1 MSDRISLPIDPF
13 LPEITAALRRHGA
26 LVLQA
31 EPGAGK
37 TTRVPAALLEAGAS
51 NIVVLEPRRIAAKL
65 SAERVAFERG
75 EKPGDSVGYQFRFES
90 VVGPKTR
97 LRFLTEG
104 LLMRRMVEDPELRG
118 VDVVVLDE
126 FHERHLHADLA
137 LAALR
142 RLRMT
147 SRPDLKILVM
157 SATLETESL
166 SAYLGSCPV
175 MRVPGRTFEVRVEY
189 LGGSGL
195 SQQPGTGVLGNTRDL
210 DRRVLEAV
218 RKAEASEGDVLV
230 FLPGMSEIRRCESLL
245 DAELDRKVWETA
257 ALHGE
262 LSKEEQNRALSASS
276 RRKVILATNIAE
288 TSITLPSVRTV
299 VDSGLHR
306 QASWSGWSGLPVL
319 RTRAISRAS
328 AIQRAGRAGRTA
340 PGVCYR
346 LYSKG
351 EFDSRPPFET
361 PEVLRADLAQAGL
374 ELSSLGVAG
383 FRALEWLD
391 SPGPSQIEAAE
402 KLLVSL
408 GAWGADAKITALGR
422 RIARLPL
429 HPRLG
434 RVLLEAERRAVRAA
448 ALDVV
453 AWLSEDVDS
462 GEDVIEAWTQ
472 RRRELGRDATVTRL
486 RERLER
492 ALGPAA
498 TSAQPPGAT
507 DVAALSQSILAGFPD
522 RVGRRRGKELVL
534 ASGGSAQWDGAEHY
548 PAQQEYFVAL
558 QVEERQATWEP
569 RSRPRVRSLCP
580 LQEEWLLEV
589 DPSPLQDEDE
599 VLLEGP
605 QGRPVKLSRFRYA
618 SLVLSESRTTVTDP
632 DQAARLLARAV
643 AEDAHFLE
651 QEASFQNLQ
660 KRLAFLEKH
669 SPASGLSPLQGEV
682 LQEALVQACMG
693 CSTLNEVKAIAWSEV
708 LESCLPQGW
717 SQKLERLAPSTVV
730 LSRGRRVK
738 VNYEAQQ
745 APWIESRLQDF
756 FGMKKGPAVLEGR
769 HPLTLHLLA
778 PNYRAVQVTSD
789 LEGFW
794 QRIYPELRREL
805 GRRYPR
811 HAWPENPL
819 DPGPIPDRR

>member
-37 TTRVPAALLEAGAS
+37 TTRVPAALLDAGAS
-51 NIVVLEPRRIAAKL
+51 NIVVLEPRRLAAKL

-75 EKPGDSVGYQFRFES
+75 EKPGEAVGYQFRFES
-90 VVGPKTR
+90 VVGPNTR

-104 LLMRRMVEDPELRG
+104 LLMRRMVEDPELRD

-126 FHERHLHADLA
+126 FHERHLHGDLA

-142 RLRMT
+142 RLRAT

-157 SATLETESL
+157 SATLETEAL

-195 SQQPGTGVLGNTRDL
+195 TQQPGTGVLGNTRDL

-218 RKAEASEGDVLV
+218 KKVEGSDGDVLV

-257 ALHGE
+257 VLHGE
-262 LSKEEQNRALSASS
+262 LSKDEQNRALSVSS

-288 TSITLPSVRTV
+288 TSITLPRVRTV

-351 EFDSRPPFET
+351 EFDSRPAFET
-361 PEVLRADLAQAGL
+361 PEVLRADLCQAGL
-374 ELSSLGVAG
+374 ELSTLGVAG
-383 FRALEWLD
+383 FRGLEWLD
-391 SPGPSQIEAAE
+391 TPGPSQIDAAE

-408 GAWGADAKITALGR
+408 GAWDAGAQVSALGR
-422 RIARLPL
+422 RLARLPL

-434 RVLLEAERRAVRAA
+434 RVLLEAERRGVRAA

-453 AWLSEDVDS
+453 TWLSEDLEF

-472 RRRELGRDATVTRL
+472 RRRELGRDPTASRL

-498 TSAQPPGAT
+498 QGGGAS

-589 DPSPLQDEDE
+589 DPSPLQDEEE

-632 DQAARLLARAV
+632 DQAARLLAV
-643 AEDAHFLE
+643 AIARDPNFLE

-669 SPASGLSPLQGEV
+669 SPHSGLSPLQGEA
-682 LQEALVQACMG
+682 LQEALVQACTG

-708 LESCLPQGW
+708 LESCLPVGW

-730 LSRGRRVK
+730 LSRGRRVR

-756 FGMKKGPAVLEGR
+756 FGMKKGPAVLDGSY
-769 HPLTLHLLA
+769 PLTLHLLA

-819 DPGPIPDRR
+819 DPGPIPERK